1 MELRDLHSLIG
12 IAETGSLSGAARK
25 LNLTQPALSASL
37 KRLEQELNVLLVRRH
52 SRGAALTEEGKY
64 VLQKSYHIVRDVAEV
79 VSVVDGLA
87 EEPIGLVRLGLPTT
101 IAGGLIPE
109 FFPMLRSRYP
119 QIRLNIIEAM
129 SGRLAELLQL
139 GDIDLALLFDI
150 QPMSGLRSEPILKE
164 KLCLLVPSDHP
175 MANKPGV
182 RLDEITQLNLV
193 LPSSANSIRKH
204 INAACEAEGLSLNV
218 VADIDSFPGL
228 VSLVKGGH
236 CTILPTY
243 LAMQQAHQGKIVA
256 LDIMRPNLE
265 WTIHLASRH
274 DATRPRASL
283 VTGQLLTQACKTLV
297 QDGIWPGEIINRA

>member
-129 SGRLAELLQL
+129 NCFNWVIS
-139 GDIDLALLFDI
+139 IWHC
-150 QPMSGLRSEPILKE
+150 
-164 KLCLLVPSDHP
+164 CLTSNPCRGCA
-175 MANKPGV
+175 AN
-182 RLDEITQLNLV
+182 Q
-193 LPSSANSIRKH
+193 S
-204 INAACEAEGLSLNV
+204 
-218 VADIDSFPGL
+218 
-228 VSLVKGGH
+228 
-236 CTILPTY
+236 
-243 LAMQQAHQGKIVA
+243 
-256 LDIMRPNLE
+256 
-265 WTIHLASRH
+265 
-274 DATRPRASL
+274 
-283 VTGQLLTQACKTLV
+283 
-297 QDGIWPGEIINRA
+297 